1 VMAFTLSGDGGQY
14 SSTTF
19 LPVDTSSCSTSPAS
33 LGQCGYYPSTAYGML
48 SSKTAKGLSAI
59 NIADLG
65 QAPADGFTE
74 YDFYGIGT
82 QSGIAFF
89 RPRWGDY
96 SWSIYLSTGVGS
108 PHYYFATEYI
118 QSAACTDSQFVSDPS
133 CGMTRDPFANWGSS
147 INYK

>member
-1 VMAFTLSGDGGQY
+1 MAFTLSGNGGQY
-14 SSTTF
+14 LPTTF
-19 LPVDTSSCSTSPAS
+19 LPADTPSCSTAPTS

-48 SSKTAKGLSAI
+48 SSKTASSLSGM

-65 QAPADGFTE
+65 QAPADGFSE
-74 YDFYGIGT
+74 YQFYGT
-82 QSGIAFF
+82 SSF

-96 SWSIYLSTGVGS
+96 SWGIYLNNGPGS
-108 PHYYFATEYI
+108 GHYYFASEYI
-118 QSAACTDSQFVSDPS
+118 QSAACSDSTFFNDPS